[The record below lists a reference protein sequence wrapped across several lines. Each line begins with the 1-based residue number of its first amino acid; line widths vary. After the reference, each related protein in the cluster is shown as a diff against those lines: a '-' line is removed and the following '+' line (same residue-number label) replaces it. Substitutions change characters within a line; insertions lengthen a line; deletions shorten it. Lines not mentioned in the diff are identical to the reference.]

1 MIELEIT
8 YIVKYGETY
17 LYLHKYLFLIIT
29 ALKKN
34 KDHKRNL
41 IWGLIILPLNRMCL
55 LQTIMIT
62 DKRQIIT
69 VHTLMCIKK
78 EKKKY
83 EITYTNSTQSAFG
96 VNKFSIYIKNLNVL
110 VLLTNWQ
117 QNECC
122 NKSEIEL
129 GGFFFFFVF
138 FAYKI
143 GSQRYSAQPNY
154 TTKASC

>member
-8 YIVKYGETY
+8 YIVKYAETY

-41 IWGLIILPLNRMCL
+41 IWGLIILPLNRICL
-55 LQTIMIT
+55 LQTIIIT

-83 EITYTNSTQSAFG
+83 EITYTNST
-96 VNKFSIYIKNLNVL
+96 
-110 VLLTNWQ
+110 
-117 QNECC
+117 
-122 NKSEIEL
+122 
-129 GGFFFFFVF
+129 
-138 FAYKI
+138 
-143 GSQRYSAQPNY
+143 
-154 TTKASC
+154 